1 MGNKAMEG
9 QVRDKKIQQ
18 REGQFQCARMLVY
31 SSKCIAYRA
40 VKYLE
45 TETFILLHVH
55 SSSMG
60 QR

>member
-1 MGNKAMEG
+1 MEG

-18 REGQFQCARMLVY
+18 RQGQFQCARMLVY

-55 SSSMG
+55 SSSRG